1 MKHMHDFSALYRE
14 YKEMVW
20 RLASRYVFSK
30 EDREDLFQEVFL
42 NIHRSLGKFRGEAKI
57 ETWIWRI
64 AANSAINYVKKQ
76 SRNRNLQKLLAGL
89 RLIEEVPAPEIDELS
104 IPLSKLNPRQRM
116 VLLLSD
122 LEDRTMEEI
131 AKITG
136 LLIGTVK
143 SNLHRARE
151 ILKKEVMKNG

>member
-1 MKHMHDFSALYRE
+1 MKHMHDFNALYRA

-20 RLASRYVFSK
+20 RLVSRYVFSK

-42 NIHRSLGKFRGEAKI
+42 NIHRSLSKFRGEAKI

-64 AANSAINYVKKQ
+64 TANSAINYVKKQ
-76 SRNRNLQKLLAGL
+76 ARNRNLQKLLAGL
-89 RLIEEVPAPEIDELS
+89 RLIEEVPPPEIDELS

-136 LLIGTVK
+136 LLVGTVK